1 MRRLRPHPTAA
12 ALPLLLLARVGHAQP
27 APATAACAPTVELG
41 ANIPAR
47 VAQRLRRVLDHA
59 VGALGPASP
68 CAPSHARLDWNDRE
82 LTIHVSLDDGRIA
95 VRSLESLEDVL
106 PTLLSVLA
114 VPPPDP
120 AAADDPPPAPPAPP
134 PAAPPAPIAPPPP
147 VVVPAAAPL
156 TAPSAGWSLLVA
168 VGAGGSAQVGGEG
181 RWRWSSEVGAATPRF
196 AISARSAM
204 AYSFDRNDPDDR
216 VNLARVDR
224 RARIVGRNE
233 SSVVVSGRA
242 RLGVGR
248 LRLEVGGFGGVVH
261 DELDDADR
269 WSPRFGLEA
278 ALAWPFTR
286 SLSALVRAEGFVDL
300 GGERGPGV
308 ALSVWVTW
316 EPQR

>member
-1 MRRLRPHPTAA
+1 MRRLRLHPTAA

-27 APATAACAPTVELG
+27 VPAAIACAPTIELG

-82 LTIHVSLDDGRIA
+82 LTVHVSLDDGRIA

-114 VPPPDP
+114 VPPP
-120 AAADDPPPAPPAPP
+120 
-134 PAAPPAPIAPPPP
+134 
-147 VVVPAAAPL
+147 V
-156 TAPSAGWSLLVA
+156 TAPGSGWSLLVA
-168 VGAGGSAQVGGEG
+168 VGAGASAQAGGDE
-181 RWRWSSEVGAATPRF
+181 RWRWSSEVGAATPRI

-204 AYSFDRNDPDDR
+204 AYSLEPDGG
-216 VNLARVDR
+216 VNLAGGDR
-224 RARIVGRNE
+224 RERGAWRNE

-261 DELDDADR
+261 DEVADADR
-269 WSPRFGLEA
+269 WSPRVGLEA

-308 ALSVWVTW
+308 ALSVGVSW